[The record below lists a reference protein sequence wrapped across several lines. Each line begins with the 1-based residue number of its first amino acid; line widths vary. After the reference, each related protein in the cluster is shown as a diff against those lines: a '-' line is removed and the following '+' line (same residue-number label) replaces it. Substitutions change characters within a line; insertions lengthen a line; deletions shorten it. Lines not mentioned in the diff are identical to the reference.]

1 MSFDTQIA
9 EDAVNESVHY
19 TKIVFVEGD
28 QDVYDDLLAE
38 CDDYVDVDA
47 GLTEF
52 WGELDGSEWRVHVRR
67 VTMA

>member
-1 MSFDTQIA
+1 MSFDTRIA
-9 EDAVNESVHY
+9 EDAVEESINY
-19 TKIVFVEGD
+19 TKTVFVEGD

-38 CDDYVDVDA
+38 CDDYVDVDE

-52 WGELDGSEWRVHVRR
+52 WGDLDGSEWRVHLRR